1 MNKSTVFFFL
11 LFLIPALSMA
21 QWRLS
26 GTISNANN
34 GETMPGA
41 HIQLLGTKTI
51 TTTNAQGSYEFSD
64 LQSGTYTIKV
74 SYLGFESVK
83 KTLQLNKDFV
93 LDIALKTAAIME
105 DAVIIHSTRAID
117 KTPTT
122 FTNISREELKENDLG
137 QDLPYMI
144 AMTPSVVVTSD
155 AGAGIG
161 YTAMRIRGTD
171 QSRINV
177 TINGIPLNDPES
189 QSLYWVDLPDFGSS
203 VENMQIQRGVGT
215 STNGAAAFGAT
226 INLQTAKLN
235 PKPYAE
241 VNSSGGSF
249 NTFRN
254 NIRFG
259 TGLING
265 KFAFDGRLSKISS
278 DGYID
283 RASSNLKSF
292 FVSGAY
298 YGKSSML
305 KLNIFSGKEITYQ
318 AWNGIPK
325 DLLDKDRRF
334 NPSGMYYGPDGDTL
348 FYDNQVDDYKQD
360 HFQLF
365 FAQEIGENLNINAAL
380 HYTRGYGYYESYKES
395 KKFGDFGLNDVII
408 GGDTIT
414 RSDMITRKY
423 LDNHFYGGVFSIN
436 YEQQRLKLTLG
447 GGANKYDGGH
457 YGNIIW
463 AQYASNGSIDR
474 NWYDNDGIKKDANI
488 YAKAHYLFTEKLN
501 LFADLQYR
509 YVDYSI
515 QGTHDDL
522 SDLSQEHQFNFIN
535 PKAGVH
541 YAFNQEQSA
550 YFSVAIANR
559 EPSRNNYRDADADH
573 TPTSE
578 KLTDYELGY
587 ELNKQA
593 FSLNANLYY
602 MQYKDQ
608 LVLTGDINNVGNPIM
623 NNVPESYRAGIE
635 IAAAVKISKKLRFDA
650 NMTLSQ
656 NKIKDFTEYVDNWDY
671 WSDPEHQ
678 PLQISKNLGE
688 TDISF
693 SPNIISGAALTFMPI
708 KDFSIAWIAKY
719 IGKQYIDNT
728 SSDERSLDAYLLN
741 NIRINYAIETT
752 FIHRIEFFIALNNV
766 LSEEYE
772 SNAWVYRYYSDG
784 NEYEMNG
791 YFPQAGFNVLG
802 GVSFRFE

>member
-51 TTTNAQGSYEFSD
+51 TTTNAQGSYEFPD

-189 QSLYWVDLPDFGSS
+189 QGVYWVDLPDFGSS

-241 VNSSGGSF
+241 INSSGGSF
-249 NTFRN
+249 NSLRN
-254 NIRFG
+254 NVRFG

-278 DGYID
+278 DGYVD

-298 YGKSSML
+298 YGKSTML

-325 DLLDKDRRF
+325 ELLDKNRRF

-365 FAQEIGENLNINAAL
+365 FAQKIGEKLNINAAL

-752 FIHRIEFFIALNNV
+752 FIHRIEFFLALNNV

-772 SNAWVYRYYSDG
+772 SNAWVYRYYSEG
-784 NEYEMNG
+784 NEHEMNG

>member
-34 GETMPGA
+34 GEKMPGA

-51 TTTNAQGSYEFSD
+51 TTTNAQGSYEFPD

-83 KTLQLNKDFV
+83 KTLQLNKDFI

-189 QSLYWVDLPDFGSS
+189 QGVYWVDLPDFGSS

-241 VNSSGGSF
+241 INSSGGSF
-249 NTFRN
+249 NSLRN
-254 NIRFG
+254 NVRFG

-278 DGYID
+278 DGYVD

-298 YGKSSML
+298 YGKSTML

-325 DLLDKDRRF
+325 ELLDKNRRF

-365 FAQEIGENLNINAAL
+365 FAQKIGEKLNINAAL

-784 NEYEMNG
+784 NEFEMNG

>member
-51 TTTNAQGSYEFSD
+51 TTTNAQGSYEFPD

-83 KTLQLNKDFV
+83 KTLQLNKDFI

-122 FTNISREELKENDLG
+122 FTNISRDELKENDLG

-189 QSLYWVDLPDFGSS
+189 QGVYWVDLPDFGSS

-241 VNSSGGSF
+241 INSSGGSF
-249 NTFRN
+249 NSLRN
-254 NIRFG
+254 NVRFG

-278 DGYID
+278 DGYVD

-298 YGKSSML
+298 YGKSTML

-325 DLLDKDRRF
+325 ELLDKNRRF

-365 FAQEIGENLNINAAL
+365 FAQKIGEKLNINAAL

>member
-51 TTTNAQGSYEFSD
+51 TTTNAQGSYEFPD

-83 KTLQLNKDFV
+83 KTLQLNKDFI

-189 QSLYWVDLPDFGSS
+189 QGVYWVDLPDFGSS

-241 VNSSGGSF
+241 INSSGGSF
-249 NTFRN
+249 NSLRN
-254 NIRFG
+254 NVRFG

-278 DGYID
+278 DGYVD

-298 YGKSSML
+298 YGKSTML

-325 DLLDKDRRF
+325 ELLDKNRRF

-365 FAQEIGENLNINAAL
+365 FAQKIGEKLNINAAL